1 MYSKLYDGARLTVE
15 EFSIVFMSTI
25 NKIGVAKNQIDPIL
39 DLVRLVLPSDN
50 ELPTSFNIM
59 QSFIDTSGLLSMHQI
74 CKVCN
79 KELINGSKTCI
90 NTECVNNKLIKKTV
104 KVFQSNIE
112 EQIKIIFSNH
122 LPSMLRYKGKVMTK
136 I

>member
-25 NKIGVAKNQIDPIL
+25 DKIGVAKNQIDPIL

-59 QSFIDTSGLLSMHQI
+59 QFFIDTSGYFQ
-74 CKVCN
+74 
-79 KELINGSKTCI
+79 CI
-90 NTECVNNKLIKKTV
+90 KFVKYAIK
-104 KVFQSNIE
+104 S
-112 EQIKIIFSNH
+112 
-122 LPSMLRYKGKVMTK
+122 L
-136 I
+136 